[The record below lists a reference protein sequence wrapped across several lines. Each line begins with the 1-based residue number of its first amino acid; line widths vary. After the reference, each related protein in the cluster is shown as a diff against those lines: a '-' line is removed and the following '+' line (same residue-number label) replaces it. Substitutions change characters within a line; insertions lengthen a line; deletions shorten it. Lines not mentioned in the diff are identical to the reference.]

1 MHQGDQASIIGGV
14 VGYIKELQQVM
25 RSLEAKK
32 HRKAYADQVLSPRT
46 GAAAASPRP
55 PLVKSTPPISPRVAV
70 PISPRTPTRPG
81 SPYILPSGGGRLPHP
96 AAAYM
101 MMASPAVTTT
111 ASSSS
116 TSSYHSLSHDH
127 QHLPTLD
134 SIVTEL
140 AAHAAAM
147 QAALPDVKVEFAGP
161 NLVLKTVSRRAP
173 GQALKIIAALG
184 SLSLEILHVS
194 VSTIDDIMVHSF
206 TIKVYNLLAR
216 ALFFVF
222 VFTIRFPC
230 LKTMHKV
237 IVSIHEVVTQGCI
250 DLEENLTYPN
260 DTYLKR
266 GGGSN
271 VKMER
276 NDCTCNSSAETR
288 SVMKL
293 KAYRIKHGTESSRKS
308 WHSIVTSIVDLY

>member
-1 MHQGDQASIIGGV
+1 MRKAPQTQTDSIGINGWLINSVSTILLTEEMHQGDQASIIGGV

-32 HRKAYADQVLSPRT
+32 HRKAYADQVLSPMT
-46 GAAAASPRP
+46 GVVAASPRP

-81 SPYILPSGGGRLPHP
+81 SPYILPGGGGRPPHL

-101 MMASPAVTTT
+101 MMASPAVTPT

-116 TSSYHSLSHDH
+116 TSSHDH

-140 AAHAAAM
+140 AAHASAR

-173 GQALKIIAALG
+173 GQTLNIIAALG

-194 VSTIDDIMVHSF
+194 VSTVDDTMVHSF
-206 TIKVYNLLAR
+206 TIKV
-216 ALFFVF
+216 
-222 VFTIRFPC
+222 
-230 LKTMHKV
+230 
-237 IVSIHEVVTQGCI
+237 
-250 DLEENLTYPN
+250 
-260 DTYLKR
+260 
-266 GGGSN
+266 
-271 VKMER
+271 
-276 NDCTCNSSAETR
+276 
-288 SVMKL
+288 
-293 KAYRIKHGTESSRKS
+293 
-308 WHSIVTSIVDLY
+308 